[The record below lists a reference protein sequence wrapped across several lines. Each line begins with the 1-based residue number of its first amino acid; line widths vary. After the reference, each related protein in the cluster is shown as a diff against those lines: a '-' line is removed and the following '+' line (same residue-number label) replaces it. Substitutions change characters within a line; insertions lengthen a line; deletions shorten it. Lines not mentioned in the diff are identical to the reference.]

1 MLDEEEDRN
10 LGNVYL
16 VPLTP
21 EYLIITT
28 VS

>member
-21 EYLIITT
+21 ENFIINT